1 MSSKPFPTT
10 EVERS
15 LSSSRY
21 IIGIDEVGR
30 GAIAGP
36 VAVGAFVLDLNRLD
50 EWQVPAK
57 LQDSKLMTEKNREAV
72 FEELSI
78 LEPGYAVGYS
88 SATDIDRDGIVV
100 SLAQAA
106 VRALEQLREKQ
117 EIGAAITS
125 GEVHI
130 LLDGTHNWLDSV
142 VSRIPITVQ
151 AKADRDCVSVAAA
164 ACLAKVTRDRL
175 MVQLANDYPN
185 YLLDGHKG
193 YASAAHIDAVRKF
206 GPSEVHRVSW
216 LTKILSSE

>member
-15 LSSSRY
+15 LSSARY

-117 EIGAAITS
+117 DIGAAITN

-130 LLDGTHNWLDSV
+130 LLDGTHNWLESV
-142 VSRIPITVQ
+142 VSRIPITVR

-185 YLLDGHKG
+185 YLFDGHKG
-193 YASAAHIDAVRKF
+193 YASAAHIKVVRKF